1 MGSLGEMTM
10 EQKVARYAELAQKI
24 MDGEATD
31 ADTTEAERLG
41 AEMEAAGKDD
51 GAGAVAST
59 SATTAAQSVS
69 KSLPE
74 GASPS
79 APKPSLPDSDK
90 ASTGP
95 ASAAQQPEPAP
106 PAALAPAAR
115 PDWAVV
121 EPDPEPEPT
130 PEPDSLDTIFAQI
143 YAHTQKQ
150 NVRLVELFFLVD
162 ADKSGTMNQ
171 HEWDEALNLMEV
183 DLSEGDAKAAFE
195 ALDVNGQGNVE
206 INDFMARVQA
216 AAVESA
222 RRDLG
227 PPAVQSAAAE
237 PTEAGAGENS
247 RRRRPSWVGEPR
259 RVELSLACAGMP
271 SGSRGSLL
279 PMFAVL
285 WMWRKKDRRWQEHG
299 RTEVVRDAEPTF
311 VTSFFLDYID
321 HNDNYTGDH
330 DQWAKVGI
338 FIRKSTLADLSR
350 HEAFGEAIF
359 TLRDIYRVPV
369 RRIAREMV
377 KGGEIIIRMA
387 DATADAL
394 PGFVEITCS
403 AAGLPPK
410 SSPFIQVQR
419 YVTGEFEVFHRS
431 EAIYDT
437 DEPHFKKFSVPLNRA
452 CLNDMDTFI
461 RFELWDLDHTAG
473 HQLLGSIETSLR
485 EQQSFSDAS
494 ATPVFKLNP
503 PGTKKGAPLAKP
515 MKNTR
520 AGKKRKPRGPEL
532 SLHVRLHQAG
542 GEKPSRSKQAR
553 KPSVAASMKDDASF
567 LASLLDDTNFAESD
581 MKDVIGD
588 GINYINERAADRQE
602 QRRKNQRSDLPA
614 GMGGFLEEYSL
625 ASEESLQ
632 RLLDKSGRRGKK
644 KRRGRNTPNSS
655 RGDDDSSST
664 MNSDE
669 ETQGHPPRPESLPSI
684 HERSD
689 ASSSIA
695 AGKSHSGLRSKS
707 SMAVYESAR
716 AAISAKKNRKS
727 GAGQIGHF
735 GKGRGVGSTKPAQ
748 IVRTRD
754 KLPQLAITMRL
765 DAMKI
770 DGGKKPRRRRAK
782 EIPDFEELAGKEQ
795 VSAVELAT
803 NMSPSPQELARE
815 YRRKKRLNHQ
825 PGSVRLPDAR
835 RTDVR

>member
-1 MGSLGEMTM
+1 M

-41 AEMEAAGKDD
+41 AEMEAAGTDQD
-51 GAGAVAST
+51 ASAAT
-59 SATTAAQSVS
+59 SPSATTATQSAPEP
-69 KSLPE
+69 LPE
-74 GASPS
+74 SAASS
-79 APKPSLPDSDK
+79 APELSLPDNDK
-90 ASTGP
+90 AVTTGS
-95 ASAAQQPEPAP
+95 ASAAQQPGSAPPPALSPAP
-106 PAALAPAAR
+106 R
-115 PDWAVV
+115 PDWATV
-121 EPDPEPEPT
+121 EPDPEPEPEPK
-130 PEPDSLDTIFAQI
+130 PEPNAVDAVFAQI

-162 ADKSGTMNQ
+162 ADKSGTMNR

-183 DLSEGDAKAAFE
+183 DLSADDAEAAFI
-195 ALDVNGQGNVE
+195 ALDVNGQGSVE
-206 INDFMARVQA
+206 IDDFMARVQS

-227 PPAVQSAAAE
+227 QSAMQVTAAD
-237 PTEAGAGENS
+237 PTEAGATETA
-247 RRRRPSWVGEPR
+247 RRRRPSWVGEPQ

-279 PMFAVL
+279 PVFAVL

-299 RTEVVRDAEPTF
+299 RTEVVRDREPTF
-311 VTSFFLDYID
+311 VTSFFLDYVD

-377 KGGEIIIRMA
+377 KGGEVIIRMA

-437 DEPHFKKFSVPLNRA
+437 DEPHFKKFSVPLSRA

-485 EQQSFSDAS
+485 EQQVFSDAS
-494 ATPVFKLNP
+494 ASPVFKLNP

-532 SLHVRLHQAG
+532 SLRVRLHQAG
-542 GEKPSRSKQAR
+542 GDQPSRSNQAR
-553 KPSVAASMKDDASF
+553 KPAVAASMKDDASF

-632 RLLDKSGRRGKK
+632 RVLDKSGRRGKK
-644 KRRGRNTPNSS
+644 KRRGRNTSNSS
-655 RGDDDSSST
+655 RGDDNSSST

-669 ETQGHPPRPESLPSI
+669 EAQGHPPRPESLPSI

-689 ASSSIA
+689 ASIA
-695 AGKSHSGLRSKS
+695 ADKSHSGLRSKS
-707 SMAVYESAR
+707 SISVYESAR
-716 AAISAKKNRKS
+716 AAISPKKNRKS

-754 KLPQLAITMRL
+754 KLPPLAITMRL
-765 DAMKI
+765 NAMKI

-782 EIPDFEELAGKEQ
+782 EIPEFEELAGKEK
-795 VSAVELAT
+795 VAAVELAT

-835 RTDVR
+835 RTDAR